1 MKDANKIA
9 RDTDKAISSLRE
21 DEQQFIQQVAALLA
35 PRGLSPSQG
44 RVYGYM
50 LLRQGPV
57 SVDQIAA
64 DLEMSRVG
72 AWNAARNLEAGGHIL
87 RHREPGTKRALY
99 AASDNFGTPM
109 LEQAAILG
117 EMGHLLQHCSDNIA
131 SGEAAVQLHDRACF
145 YHALQQVMEEK
156 VAELNAQRASQQQIR
171 RNEK

>member
-57 SVDQIAA
+57 SVDQISA

-72 AWNAARNLEAGGHIL
+72 AWNAARNL
-87 RHREPGTKRALY
+87 EPGTKRALY

-117 EMGHLLQHCSDNIA
+117 EMGQLLQHCSDNIA